1 METDILTDRRT
12 GPRWKAASHQHRVD
26 LVSGGGRTVTG
37 MLIDISAKGM
47 GIRADRGR
55 FAAGMRVRVETD
67 LLGGPIQVQGVVRHV
82 DRFFPRIG
90 VQIDAADVMAKL
102 LSRAEAGGFLMTRAD
117 GDTLALS
124 GSLTLAGLR
133 ELGATTCR
141 RLDLSRV
148 SDVSVAGAGIVSL
161 VAGKG
166 ARIACCSEPIAPL
179 FDALGICRAGYCVS
193 ATPCDLPKAWP
204 TGRVT
209 AD

>member
-1 METDILTDRRT
+1 MTERRA
-12 GPRWKAASHQHRVD
+12 GPRWKAATHQHRVG
-26 LVSGGGRTVTG
+26 LGGGNGGALAG
-37 MLIDISAKGM
+37 MLIDISAKGL
-47 GIRADRGR
+47 GIRADREG
-55 FAAGMRVRVETD
+55 FVVGMRVSVETD
-67 LLGGPIQVQGVVRHV
+67 LLGSPTRVQGVVRNV

-90 VQIDAADVMAKL
+90 VQIDAADLMAKL
-102 LSRAEAGGFLMTRAD
+102 LLRAEAGGFLMTRAA
-117 GDTLALS
+117 GDTLALH

-141 RLDLSRV
+141 QLDLSGL

-179 FDALGICRAGYCVS
+179 FDALGICRAGDCVS
-193 ATPCDLPKAWP
+193 ATPCALPKAWP
-204 TGRVT
+204 TGRGP